1 MSKGIE
7 RLLFMEN
14 QDNLVIV
21 HIGAGNHSLLKNDK
35 YRRLIKGALLV
46 NESESVLTEVSKKLE
61 KSVLTNTGYGSSL
74 NLVGAVQCDASFISY
89 DREHNDTQVGV
100 MYNIANKYP
109 ITETLTCFEQLNR
122 LYSTGFK
129 SFGLSRPLMFD
140 HGQKPLLDEL
150 TNMKEEVDTN
160 TLVSPR
166 SQKIYNTYKDT
177 LVGDY
182 NQPPNDVDCIRN
194 EIQDTIGIMHIDG
207 RTTEI
212 ATSSGGNFFKFPGRI
227 GCAGVLGAAIGHRTK
242 NGISVSCMCSGNGE
256 DIIMMNAAG
265 RIADHIVNNYSAD
278 YCNALVDI
286 IMQASIDVP
295 LTAVDKYNNTII
307 YMGAVCVIHDLNS
320 GAKRLVYCHS
330 TESFYFGFRSH
341 NKKPELILSRL
352 DSDRVGQVFARG
364 EFKI

>member
-1 MSKGIE
+1 
-7 RLLFMEN
+7 MED

-35 YRRLIKGALLV
+35 YKKLIKAALIV
-46 NESESVLTEVSKKLE
+46 DESESVLTEVSKKLE

-74 NLVGAVQCDASFISY
+74 NLIGAVQCDASFISY
-89 DREHNDTQVGV
+89 DREHRDTQLGV

-109 ITETLTCFEQLNR
+109 ITETLKCFEQLDR

-150 TNMKEEVDTN
+150 TNTKENVDTD
-160 TLVSPR
+160 TLVSSR
-166 SQKIYNTYKDT
+166 CRKIYDTYKDT
-177 LVGDY
+177 LMSDY
-182 NQPPNDVDCIRN
+182 DQLPNETDYIKN
-194 EIQDTIGIMHIDG
+194 EIQDTIGIMHIDS

-242 NGISVSCMCSGNGE
+242 NEISVSCMCSGNGE

-265 RIADHIVNNYSAD
+265 RIADHIVNNSSID
-278 YCNALVDI
+278 YCDALVDI
-286 IMQASIDVP
+286 ILQASIDVP
-295 LTAVDKYNNTII
+295 LTAVDKYNNRII
-307 YMGAVCVIHDLNS
+307 YMGAICVIHDLNS

-341 NKKPELILSRL
+341 NNRPELILSRL